1 MLESI
6 SLAVAFI
13 CSSVA
18 GLFDLKTTEIP
29 DEIPYV
35 MIAVGLIFAGV
46 QSYQQWTYQPLLN
59 SVIAGLGLLGFG
71 FLMYYFGQWGGGDA
85 KILSG
90 VGFLLPTLPASFTP
104 GLMFP
109 FPLSYLFNVFLVGAG
124 YMILYAIAFAFL
136 NKKII
141 FEFRRELKASSNFLL
156 VCSTVL
162 FVVFLAINWYLS
174 KISQTALTAS
184 LLLKNSLLP
193 LLATITLFLFWKF
206 AKVVE
211 NVGFKKKI
219 PISKLRVGD
228 VLLDSKVWEG
238 ITEKELKKLK
248 NSGKRSV
255 TIKEGVRFGA
265 AFPLAL
271 IFTIYF
277 GDGLIL
283 LMNFLI

>member
-46 QSYQQWTYQPLLN
+46 QSYQQWSYWPLLN
-59 SVIAGLGLLGFG
+59 SAIAGLGLLGFG

-90 VGFLLPTLPASFTP
+90 VGFLLPSLPKNFTSA
-104 GLMFP
+104 LMFP

-124 YMILYAIAFAFL
+124 YMMVYAVAFAFL

-141 FEFRRELKASSNFLL
+141 FEFKKDLKASSNLL
-156 VCSTVL
+156 LACSTVL
-162 FVVFLAINWYLS
+162 FASFLVLNWYLS
-174 KISQTALTAS
+174 NIFQTTLTAS

-193 LLATITLFLFWKF
+193 LLATVILFLIWKF

-219 PISKLRVGD
+219 PISKLKAGD
-228 VLLDSKVWEG
+228 VLLDSKLWEG
-238 ITEKELKKLK
+238 ITEKELKKIK
-248 NSGKRSV
+248 KSGKRFV
-255 TIKEGVRFGA
+255 TIKEGVRFGPS
-265 AFPLAL
+265 FPLAL
-271 IFTIYF
+271 LFTIYF
-277 GDGLIL
+277 GDGMLLLI
-283 LMNFLI
+283 NFLI